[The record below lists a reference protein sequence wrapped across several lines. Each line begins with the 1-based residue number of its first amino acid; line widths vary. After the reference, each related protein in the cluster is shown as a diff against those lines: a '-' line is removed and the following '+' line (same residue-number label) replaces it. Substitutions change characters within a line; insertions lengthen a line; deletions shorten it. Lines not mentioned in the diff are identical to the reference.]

1 MHHPVQ
7 SIPVELVC
15 KAPIVNNPLLPWIA
29 FAAAVLLMPLLTLL
43 AMRKRRPSGKA
54 LPTEWTLTGRPV
66 FSSDERRIYRLLR
79 EALPHHVILS
89 KLPLVRFCQPTSS
102 SEVRYWY
109 DLLGA
114 THVAFAVCSANG
126 RVLAAID
133 LDVERGP
140 SGRSAKIKQSVLE
153 ACRVR
158 HLVCP
163 MDQLPSIAELQLLVP
178 HSGTSSRAPLP
189 PPTLLDEA
197 RDSLASTVA
206 NRRAQRTAL
215 WQDSTLFQDSFFAM
229 DSRLDAYVNS
239 DFTTLSD
246 RPENAPLGKRP
257 PPYVNDVAHKPRV
270 GSEGDAVGGVVVDT
284 PDPNFITGGSRR

>member
-1 MHHPVQ
+1 M
-7 SIPVELVC
+7 
-15 KAPIVNNPLLPWIA
+15 
-29 FAAAVLLMPLLTLL
+29 AVAVVLMPLLTVLVL
-43 AMRKRRPSGKA
+43 RGRRPAGKP
-54 LPTEWTLTGRPV
+54 LPVEWALTGRPV

-89 KLPLVRFCQPTSS
+89 KLPLVRFCQPTDS

-109 DLLGA
+109 DLLGNN
-114 THVAFAVCSANG
+114 HVTFAVCSANG

-133 LDVERGP
+133 LDAERGH
-140 SGRSAKIKQSVLE
+140 SGRVLKIKQAVLD

-163 MDQLPSIAELQLLVP
+163 VDHLPSIAELQLLVP
-178 HSGTSSRAPLP
+178 HSGTASRAPLP
-189 PPTLLDEA
+189 PPTLDEA
-197 RDSLASTVA
+197 RDNLASTVA

-229 DSRLDAYVNS
+229 DSRLDAYNNS

-257 PPYVNDVAHKPRV
+257 PPYLTEVAGKRGDADVA
-270 GSEGDAVGGVVVDT
+270 GVVVEDEST
-284 PDPNFITGGSRR
+284 YITSTRH